1 LAAQTANTHFE
12 EGYGFGNGEDEYKV
26 YLPGLW
32 TPDDSL
38 YDNFDN
44 PTYEG
49 SFDSTLWIPR
59 GDCTEVAQD
68 DGAMVF
74 QSNCELVVR
83 PTFVTFD
90 QLELFEARV
99 KVASDHTGEAVTQ
112 EIIFDTNDLPGG
124 DWWAFCGIIADSE
137 GVKSFFNVVNVG
149 LDEFDIHQT
158 RPAEYDRWHTI
169 RLEVDLDTVT
179 FSCTVDDQ
187 LLGSVVPKNAPLLQ
201 EARFER
207 ILQAAR
213 VSGAFATSS
222 VDYVRV
228 TNGQ

>member
-1 LAAQTANTHFE
+1 VGGLPASD
-12 EGYGFGNGEDEYKV
+12 EGSY
-26 YLPGLW
+26 
-32 TPDDSL
+32 L

-44 PTYEG
+44 PAYDGT
-49 SFDSTLWIPR
+49 FNSTLWTQR
-59 GDCTEVAQD
+59 GDCAEVGQN

-74 QSNCELVVR
+74 QSSCDLLVR

-90 QLELFEARV
+90 QLGLFEARV
-99 KVASDHTGEAVTQ
+99 KVASDHTGEAATQ
-112 EIIFDTNDLPGG
+112 EIYLDTNDLPGG

-137 GVKSFFNVVNVG
+137 GVRSFFNVVNVG

-158 RPAEYDRWHTI
+158 QPAEYDRWYTI
-169 RLEVDLDTVT
+169 RLEVDRTT
-179 FSCTVDDQ
+179 IAFSCTVDDQ
-187 LLGSVVPKNAPLLQ
+187 LLGSVVPKNASLLQ

-213 VSGAFATSS
+213 ADGAFATTY